1 MRLYSAALYAL
12 FWWSGEMKSST
23 GSSGAYSCSSQ
34 PATGW
39 QWGMVSCG
47 AGDDEGAGTA
57 RLLVA
62 LGPMLATM
70 RTSPPRIMLGFP
82 VDVAAELAWDFS
94 LGKSLFCEG
103 FCRVRVLEHSNIRL
117 MRSDETPSKTLSY
130 LKHAEDNMFLR
141 IIRSPECCQRRC
153 WSCASMTAWSSLT
166 GKVVTHHRF

>member
-1 MRLYSAALYAL
+1 
-12 FWWSGEMKSST
+12 MKSST

>member
-34 PATGW
+34 PATGNGGW
-39 QWGMVSCG
+39 CHVVPMG
-47 AGDDEGAGTA
+47 DEGAGTA

-82 VDVAAELAWDFS
+82 VGRVG
-94 LGKSLFCEG
+94 LGLQLG
-103 FCRVRVLEHSNIRL
+103 FLPCTCTQCTRTFE
-117 MRSDETPSKTLSY
+117 Y
-130 LKHAEDNMFLR
+130 R
-141 IIRSPECCQRRC
+141 II
-153 WSCASMTAWSSLT
+153 
-166 GKVVTHHRF
+166 